1 MGVSV
6 TTDPFRAIAN
16 PAVFGRVILTIAIL
30 FLETPWPQTVTAA
43 NADIVP
49 GVELHGNRSQAID
62 CVGLVGQPGPP
73 RLSTNVILCP
83 SIGNRQSQRDC
94 DPRASHRGPC
104 RPSSRGVY

>member
-6 TTDPFRAIAN
+6 TTDPVRAIAN
-16 PAVFGRVILTIAIL
+16 HAIFGCVIMTIAIL
-30 FLETPWPQTVTAA
+30 FLEAPWPPTVTAA

-49 GVELHGNRSQAID
+49 SVELHGNRSQAID

-83 SIGNRQSQRDC
+83 SIRNRQSQGDC
-94 DPRASHRGPC
+94 ETRASHQDPH
-104 RPSSRGVY
+104 